1 MVHVPRRPQ
10 HTQEVCIRAEDGA
23 CGRLEAAQGHT
34 GERASRTL
42 SVANR
47 MSKIS
52 ISDFDVDANEGHLDE
67 EEVTAGLR
75 VQKQGVYP

>member
-1 MVHVPRRPQ
+1 
-10 HTQEVCIRAEDGA
+10 
-23 CGRLEAAQGHT
+23 
-34 GERASRTL
+34 
-42 SVANR
+42 